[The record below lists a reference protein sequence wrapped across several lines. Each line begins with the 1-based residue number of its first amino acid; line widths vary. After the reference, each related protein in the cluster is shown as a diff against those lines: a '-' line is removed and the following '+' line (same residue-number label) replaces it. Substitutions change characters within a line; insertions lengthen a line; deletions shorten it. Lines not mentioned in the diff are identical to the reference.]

1 MDVGLG
7 LSVTCSGSVI
17 TIRLNPCFSGCW
29 SRTESMVDQWSG
41 LQKVLILVLVDVGL
55 GRLPLGVRGMGRGLV
70 LILVLVDVGLGR
82 SEDAGADG
90 SAKS

>member
-7 LSVTCSGSVI
+7 PFEDAPGS
-17 TIRLNPCFSGCW
+17 PG
-29 SRTESMVDQWSG
+29 Q
-41 LQKVLILVLVDVGL
+41 QPVLILVLVDVGL

-70 LILVLVDVGLGR
+70 LILVRVDVGLGR